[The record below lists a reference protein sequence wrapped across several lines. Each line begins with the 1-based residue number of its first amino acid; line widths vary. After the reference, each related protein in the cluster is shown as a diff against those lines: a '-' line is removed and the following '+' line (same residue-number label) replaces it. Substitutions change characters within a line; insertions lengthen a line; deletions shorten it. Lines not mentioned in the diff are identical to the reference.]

1 MNAKQRI
8 RQLIETATKP
18 ETYSTHGREELGLG
32 DSGEF
37 NGLTL
42 FLGRATKDGRRKLY
56 IGDWD
61 ERTCLGPIH
70 AGALDGE
77 QGLVWWVAVEKKLG
91 RMELE
96 G

>member
-8 RQLIETATKP
+8 RQLIETATTK
-18 ETYSTHGREELGLG
+18 EAYATLDCEEVSL
-32 DSGEF
+32 SESEEF

-70 AGALDGE
+70 AGALEGE
-77 QGLVWWVAVEKKLG
+77 QGVAWWAAVEKKLG